1 MSTIVNYRGMALPEK
16 VAAAI
21 RKYRNMKIPTN
32 YVVMPGGK
40 WIHGEAYWPAHTIEF
55 LYEQTYPF
63 GDYEVLET
71 FSSKIVGAF
80 YHGNVSSE
88 ELKKEEKILLE
99 T

>member
-1 MSTIVNYRGMALPEK
+1 MKVNYKGMALPEK

-40 WIHGEAYWPAHTIEF
+40 WIHGEAFWPTDSMEF
-55 LYEQTYPF
+55 LFEQTYPF

-71 FSSKIVGAF
+71 FSDKVVGAF
-80 YHGNVSSE
+80 YHGNVSSK
-88 ELKKEEKILLE
+88 ELKKEE
-99 T
+99 